1 MKPKINRS
9 VQFRNTIYSV
19 NVSDDLDD
27 DKVLEMII
35 ENIVSSQ
42 TESVRKDL
50 MSLVGNLELEIARYK
65 WIIKNMSDETLKKWY
80 HFF

>member
-1 MKPKINRS
+1 MKPKINKS
-9 VQFRNTIYSV
+9 VQFRNSIYSV
-19 NVSDDLDD
+19 NVSQDLDD

-35 ENIVSSQ
+35 EKIVSSQ

-50 MSLVGNLELEIARYK
+50 MNIVSNLELEIARYK
-65 WIIKNMSDETLKKWY
+65 WIIKNMSNEKLKKWY

>member
-65 WIIKNMSDETLKKWY
+65 
-80 HFF
+80 